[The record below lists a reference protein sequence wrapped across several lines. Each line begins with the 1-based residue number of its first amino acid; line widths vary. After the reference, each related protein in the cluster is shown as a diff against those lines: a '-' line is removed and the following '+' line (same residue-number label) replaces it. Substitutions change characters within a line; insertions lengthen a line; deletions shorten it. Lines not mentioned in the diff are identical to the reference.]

1 MKSTDDRHARK
12 CGHVYVV
19 VCIRFIT
26 VNDNKKN
33 LKTLLSNKSRR
44 IRVSECICKFHCSS
58 IRRPKFPNFSIL
70 RVLCKCMNI
79 LCKILAQVFHQI

>member
-70 RVLCKCMNI
+70 RLLCKCMNI

>member
-1 MKSTDDRHARK
+1 MKSADDRHARK

-70 RVLCKCMNI
+70 RLLCKCMNI

>member
-44 IRVSECICKFHCSS
+44 IRVSECICKFHRSS

-70 RVLCKCMNI
+70 RLLCKCMNI

>member
-44 IRVSECICKFHCSS
+44 IRVSE
-58 IRRPKFPNFSIL
+58 
-70 RVLCKCMNI
+70 
-79 LCKILAQVFHQI
+79 

>member
-58 IRRPKFPNFSIL
+58 IRRPKFPNFSVL
-70 RVLCKCMNI
+70 RLLCKCMNI

>member
-26 VNDNKKN
+26 MNDNKKN

-58 IRRPKFPNFSIL
+58 IRRPKFPNFSVL
-70 RVLCKCMNI
+70 RLLCKCMNI